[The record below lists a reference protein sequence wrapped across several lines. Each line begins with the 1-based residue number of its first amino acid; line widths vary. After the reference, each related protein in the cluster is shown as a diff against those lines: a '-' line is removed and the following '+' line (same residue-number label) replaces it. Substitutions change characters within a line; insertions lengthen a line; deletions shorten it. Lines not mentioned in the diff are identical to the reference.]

1 MRWGELQKNHF
12 QPSNSFFFSD
22 LDSAPNL
29 HPYTRTRIKFAL
41 GGAGLSTLGRAGL
54 RHVILSR
61 GPPAWAAQTPSGK
74 PRASVAVVGCGET
87 KQLQRLPPA
96 LPPRSFSP
104 STRFEHTLQT
114 PAFFPSPKSQGGKRT
129 PKAEDR
135 RPSLKT
141 PRASSLPV
149 LFPPFSSAYLAQ
161 EVDIVEG
168 GQKCGRHVSGSC
180 NGRSCR
186 LGGPEEPSG
195 RRGRA

>member
-41 GGAGLSTLGRAGL
+41 GRAGLPTLGRAGL

-87 KQLQRLPPA
+87 KQLLRLSPA
-96 LPPRSFSP
+96 LPPRCFSP

-129 PKAEDR
+129 PQSRGQKAKPENSKGFLLAR
-135 RPSLKT
+135 PLPSLLLRVPCT
-141 PRASSLPV
+141 RSR
-149 LFPPFSSAYLAQ
+149 YRRRRT
-161 EVDIVEG
+161 EVWSTCFWI
-168 GQKCGRHVSGSC
+168 
-180 NGRSCR
+180 
-186 LGGPEEPSG
+186 L
-195 RRGRA
+195 